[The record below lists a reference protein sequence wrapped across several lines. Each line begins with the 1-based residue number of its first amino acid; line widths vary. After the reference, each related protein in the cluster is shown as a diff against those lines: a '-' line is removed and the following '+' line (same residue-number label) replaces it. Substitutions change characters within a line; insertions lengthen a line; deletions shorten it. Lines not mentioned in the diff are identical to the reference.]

1 MRLREMFQA
10 SCGIGHAHSGSLCT
24 CVTWPIMAPP
34 SACNPTLYGQADLKP
49 CNPEQ
54 NLRLPNMG
62 SMSNTSWHLQPMAAW

>member
-1 MRLREMFQA
+1 MHIQA
-10 SCGIGHAHSGSLCT
+10 RFAPVSHE
-24 CVTWPIMAPP
+24 PIMAPP
-34 SACNPTLYGQADLKP
+34 SACHPTLYGQADLKP